1 MMEYFYEFLLFIGKF
16 ISIII
21 FLFLLFGLARSIKKD
36 PKSGSNQLEIVNLNS
51 EYSAVKNFML
61 SNMLEKSK
69 IPKKDTNKKKANF
82 NKNIFVSEFSGDIGA
97 TSVKTLRDEITAILS
112 VAKEN
117 DEVVVILESAGG
129 TVQGYGLGA
138 SQLQRI
144 VDAKLKLTVVVDKIA
159 ASGGYLMACVAN
171 KIVAAPFAIIG
182 SIGVVAQLP
191 NFNKILKKNEVDFE
205 QITAGKYKRTL
216 TLFGENTDEARA
228 KFQSDIDRTHD
239 IFKNYV
245 IERRPG
251 LDIEKVATGEYW
263 QAIHAKELDLVDE
276 LGTRDDII
284 VSSMKSA
291 NVFKVK
297 KKQKK
302 SIYKNLFQKAEQIL
316 LSFRKF

>member
-21 FLFLLFGLARSIKKD
+21 FLFLLFGLARGIRKE
-36 PKSGSNQLEIVNLNS
+36 PKSGLNQLEIVNLNS
-51 EYSAVKNFML
+51 EYFAMKNFML

-69 IPKKDTNKKKANF
+69 IPKKDQNKKKTEF
-82 NKNIFVSEFSGDIGA
+82 DKNIFVSEFSGDIGA

-171 KIVAAPFAIIG
+171 RIIAAPFAIIG

-191 NFNKILKKNEVDFE
+191 NFNRILKKNEVDFE

-239 IFKNYV
+239 TFKNYV
-245 IERRPG
+245 IKRRPG

-263 QAIHAKELDLVDE
+263 QAVHAKELDLVDE
-276 LGTRDDII
+276 LGTSDDII

-316 LSFRKF
+316 LGLRKF

>member
-1 MMEYFYEFLLFIGKF
+1 
-16 ISIII
+16 
-21 FLFLLFGLARSIKKD
+21 
-36 PKSGSNQLEIVNLNS
+36 
-51 EYSAVKNFML
+51 
-61 SNMLEKSK
+61 
-69 IPKKDTNKKKANF
+69 
-82 NKNIFVSEFSGDIGA
+82 
-97 TSVKTLRDEITAILS
+97 
-112 VAKEN
+112 
-117 DEVVVILESAGG
+117 
-129 TVQGYGLGA
+129 
-138 SQLQRI
+138 
-144 VDAKLKLTVVVDKIA
+144 
-159 ASGGYLMACVAN
+159 MACVAN

-276 LGTRDDII
+276 LGTSDDII

>member
-21 FLFLLFGLARSIKKD
+21 FLFLLFGLARGIRKE
-36 PKSGSNQLEIVNLNS
+36 PKSGLNQLEIVNLNS
-51 EYSAVKNFML
+51 EYFAMKNFML

-69 IPKKDTNKKKANF
+69 IPKKDQNKKKTEF
-82 NKNIFVSEFSGDIGA
+82 DKNIFVSEFSGDIGA

-171 KIVAAPFAIIG
+171 RIIAAPFAIIG

-239 IFKNYV
+239 TFKNYV
-245 IERRPG
+245 IKRRPG

-263 QAIHAKELDLVDE
+263 QAVHAKELDLVDE
-276 LGTRDDII
+276 LGTSDDII

-316 LSFRKF
+316 LGLRKF